1 MSYTNQICGVK
12 VIKKWKNIFN
22 KDCMYILLNVIDNM
36 KSNWTYIPL
45 THPLKVITIAIQT
58 RVNLHNFEHRMRN
71 FPSLSYTNKIYGVR
85 VIKKWKSIFNRDH
98 MCILLNIVN
107 NMENNWAYIPLIH
120 PLKVVTIPI
129 QIRVN
134 LHNFEDRTR
143 NFLSLSCTNRIC
155 GVKIIKKWKY
165 ISNKD

>member
-1 MSYTNQICGVK
+1 
-12 VIKKWKNIFN
+12 
-22 KDCMYILLNVIDNM
+22 
-36 KSNWTYIPL
+36 
-45 THPLKVITIAIQT
+45 
-58 RVNLHNFEHRMRN
+58 
-71 FPSLSYTNKIYGVR
+71 
-85 VIKKWKSIFNRDH
+85 

-134 LHNFEDRTR
+134 LHNFEHRTR
-143 NFLSLSCTNRIC
+143 NFLSFSCTNRIC